1 MSESWVCG
9 SAPRHQG
16 RFQAVE
22 SQARELDVLGLVAT
36 GNSNREDSQVLS
48 ISEETVKG
56 HVKTILEK
64 LGAADRTHAVLL
76 AITRGF
82 LQI

>member
-1 MSESWVCG
+1 
-9 SAPRHQG
+9 
-16 RFQAVE
+16 VE